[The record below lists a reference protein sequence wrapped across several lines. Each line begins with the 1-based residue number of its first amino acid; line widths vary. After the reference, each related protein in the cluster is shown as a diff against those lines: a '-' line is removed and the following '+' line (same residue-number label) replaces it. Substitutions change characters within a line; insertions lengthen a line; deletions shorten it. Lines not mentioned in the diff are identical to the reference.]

1 VLFRNKMVGSSHEEG
16 TIRSITVIAI
26 VAALGIVASTA
37 VNAFLMTTT
46 PAYAAP
52 AKDIVR
58 DQVTGADAGWSD
70 INVEVPEVGIVSF
83 ATLEVFETEAG
94 TNIIVQLVTEEGN
107 IAEGVTTIDPNVFE
121 IDNNLRSATL
131 SPVTIEVTI
140 IDESSNPIGAA
151 EITVQATWEGIGDI
165 LTQKSKFNTESEEL
179 SEKVKLSDVSR
190 RAIAEG
196 SIDNADLGT
205 ADVANLFAFK
215 QVTMTVS
222 ESIIN

>member
-1 VLFRNKMVGSSHEEG
+1 MVGSSRQEG
-16 TIRSITVIAI
+16 TTTSMAVIAI
-26 VAALGIVASTA
+26 VVALGIVGSIA
-37 VNAFLMTTT
+37 VNAFLMSTT

-52 AKDIVR
+52 AKDKVIVR
-58 DQVTGADAGWSD
+58 DQVTGADAGWDD
-70 INVEVPEVGIVSF
+70 INVEVPEVGTVQF

-94 TNIIVQLVTEEGN
+94 TNIVVQLATEEGN
-107 IAEGVTTIDPNVFE
+107 IAEGFTTIDPNVFE
-121 IDNNLRSATL
+121 IDNKLTSATL
-131 SPVTIEVTI
+131 SPVTIEVI
-140 IDESSNPIGAA
+140 ISDESSNPIGTA

-165 LTQKSKFNTESEEL
+165 LTQKSKFKEDLDGFSQ
-179 SEKVKLSDVSR
+179 KVKGSDESR

-222 ESIIN
+222 ESIIT

>member
-1 VLFRNKMVGSSHEEG
+1 MVGSSQEEG
-16 TIRSITVIAI
+16 AITSITVIAI
-26 VAALGIVASTA
+26 VAALGIVTSTA

-52 AKDIVR
+52 AKDKVIVR

-70 INVEVPEVGIVSF
+70 INVEVPEVGTVQF

-94 TNIIVQLVTEEGN
+94 TNIVIQLVTEEGN

-140 IDESSNPIGAA
+140 SDESSNPIGTA

-165 LTQKSKFNTESEEL
+165 LKQKSKLNTEFEEF
-179 SEKVKLSDVSR
+179 SEKVKESDVSR

-205 ADVANLFAFK
+205 ADVANLFAFQ
-215 QVTMTVS
+215 QVTMRVS
-222 ESIIN
+222 ESIIS

>member
-1 VLFRNKMVGSSHEEG
+1 MVGSSQEEG

-26 VAALGIVASTA
+26 VAALCIVTSTA

-58 DQVTGADAGWSD
+58 DQVTGADAEWSD
-70 INVEVPEVGIVSF
+70 INVEVPEVGTVQF
-83 ATLEVFETEAG
+83 ATLEIFETEAG
-94 TNIIVQLVTEEGN
+94 TNIVVQLVTEEGN
-107 IAEGVTTIDPNVFE
+107 IAEGVTTIDPNVFG

-140 IDESSNPIGAA
+140 IDESSNPIGTA

-165 LTQKSKFNTESEEL
+165 LTQKSKFKEDLDGFSQ
-179 SEKVKLSDVSR
+179 KVKGSDESR

-205 ADVANLFAFK
+205 ADVANLFASK
-215 QVTMTVS
+215 HVAMTVS

>member
-1 VLFRNKMVGSSHEEG
+1 MVGSSQEEG
-16 TIRSITVIAI
+16 TIRSITVIVI
-26 VAALGIVASTA
+26 VAALGIVTSTA

-52 AKDIVR
+52 SKDIVR

-70 INVEVPEVGIVSF
+70 INVEVPEVGTVQF

-94 TNIIVQLVTEEGN
+94 TNIVVQLVTEEGN

-140 IDESSNPIGAA
+140 IDESSNPIGTA

-165 LTQKSKFNTESEEL
+165 LTQKSKFKEDLDGFSQ
-179 SEKVKLSDVSR
+179 KVKGSDESR

-205 ADVANLFAFK
+205 ADVANLFASK
-215 QVTMTVS
+215 QVAMTVS

>member
-1 VLFRNKMVGSSHEEG
+1 MVGSSQEEG

-26 VAALGIVASTA
+26 VAALCIVTSTA
-37 VNAFLMTTT
+37 VNTFLMTTT
-46 PAYAAP
+46 PAYAAS

-70 INVEVPEVGIVSF
+70 INVEVPEVGTVQF
-83 ATLEVFETEAG
+83 ATLEIFETEAG
-94 TNIIVQLVTEEGN
+94 TNIVVQLVTEEGN

-140 IDESSNPIGAA
+140 IDESSNPIGTA

-165 LTQKSKFNTESEEL
+165 LTQKSKFKEDLDGFSQ
-179 SEKVKLSDVSR
+179 KVKGSDESR

-205 ADVANLFAFK
+205 ADVANLFASK
-215 QVTMTVS
+215 QVAMTVS